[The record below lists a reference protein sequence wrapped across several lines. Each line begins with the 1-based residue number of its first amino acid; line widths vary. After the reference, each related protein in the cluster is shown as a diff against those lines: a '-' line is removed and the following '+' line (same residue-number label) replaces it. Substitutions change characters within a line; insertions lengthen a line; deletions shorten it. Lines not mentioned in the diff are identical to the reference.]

1 MRVGFAGTPAFAAAA
16 LEAILDAGLQVAVA
30 LSQPDR
36 PRDRGWRTKPGPV
49 KSLAAARGI
58 PVLQPS
64 TLKAEAERARIIA
77 IPVDVLVVA
86 AYGLILP
93 ESILEWPTRGCIN
106 IHASLLPRWR
116 GAAPIQ
122 RALLAGDR
130 ETGISLMRMDQGL
143 DTGPIIARHAVPI
156 AARETSGSLHDKL
169 AAVGARAM
177 VDALSE
183 LQRDGRLPAEA
194 QPEEGATYAAK
205 LAPAET
211 VIDWGASADAID
223 RKVRAFDPVP
233 GAQTTLA
240 GAALKI
246 WEASPLPGR
255 FGVPSVVARA
265 EAAGIVVA
273 CGEGAL
279 NVTGLQRAG
288 GKRMSA
294 AAFLAGHDLAT
305 GTRLGGTKG

>member
-1 MRVGFAGTPAFAAAA
+1 MRIGFAGTPAFAAAA
-16 LEAILDAGLQVAVA
+16 LEAILDAGLPVAVV
-30 LSQPDR
+30 LTQPDR
-36 PRDRGWRTKPGPV
+36 PRDRGWRPKPGPV
-49 KSLAAARGI
+49 KALADARGI

-64 TLKAEAERARIIA
+64 SLKSEAERARIIA
-77 IPVDVLVVA
+77 IPLDVLAVA

-93 ESILEWPTRGCIN
+93 PSMLEWPACGCIN

-130 ETGISLMRMDQGL
+130 ETGITLMRMDQGL

-156 AARETSGSLHDKL
+156 AARETAGSLHDKL
-169 AAVGARAM
+169 AAVGARAI
-177 VDALSE
+177 VETLST
-183 LQRDGRLPAEA
+183 LRRSGRLPAEA
-194 QPEEGATYAAK
+194 QPEKGATYAAK

-211 VIDWGASADAID
+211 VIDWSASADAID
-223 RKVRAFDPVP
+223 RSVRAFDPAP

-240 GAALKI
+240 GAVLKI
-246 WEASPLPGR
+246 WEASALPGR
-255 FGVPSVVARA
+255 FGAPGVVTRA

-279 NVTGLQRAG
+279 DVTRLQRAG
-288 GKRMSA
+288 GKPMPA
-294 AAFLAGHDLAT
+294 AAFLAGRPLAI
-305 GTRLGGTKG
+305 GTRLGGTNG

>member
-16 LEAILDAGLQVAVA
+16 LEAILDAGVPIAVV
-30 LSQPDR
+30 LTQPDR
-36 PRDRGWRTKPGPV
+36 PRDRGWQTRPGPV

-64 TLKAEAERARIIA
+64 SLKAEAERARIIA
-77 IPVDVLVVA
+77 IPLDVLVVA

-93 ESILEWPTRGCIN
+93 ESILEWPACGCIN

-130 ETGISLMRMDQGL
+130 ETGITLMRMDRGL

-156 AARETSGSLHDKL
+156 AARETAGSLHDKL
-169 AAVGARAM
+169 AAVGARAI
-177 VDALSE
+177 VDALSA
-183 LQRDGRLPAEA
+183 LRRDGRLPAEA

-205 LAPAET
+205 LDPAET

-223 RKVRAFDPVP
+223 HSVRAFDPAP

-255 FGVPSVVARA
+255 FGAPGVVARA

-279 NVTGLQRAG
+279 NVTRLQRAG
-288 GKRMSA
+288 GKRMPA
-294 AAFLAGHDLAT
+294 AAFLAGHALAT
-305 GTRLGGTKG
+305 GTRLGRTNG

>member
-16 LEAILDAGLQVAVA
+16 LEAILDAGLAVAVV

-36 PRDRGWRTKPGPV
+36 PRDRGWRPKPGPV
-49 KSLAAARGI
+49 KTLAAARGI

-64 TLKAEAERARIIA
+64 TLKSEAERTRIIA
-77 IPVDVLVVA
+77 IPLDVLVVA

-93 ESILEWPTRGCIN
+93 ESILEWPACGCIN

-130 ETGISLMRMDQGL
+130 ETGITLMRMDRGL
-143 DTGPIIARHAVPI
+143 DTGPIIARRAVPI
-156 AARETSGSLHDKL
+156 AARETAGSLHDKL
-169 AAVGARAM
+169 AAVGARAI
-177 VDALSE
+177 VGALSE
-183 LQRDGRLPAEA
+183 LRRDGRLPAEA
-194 QPEEGATYAAK
+194 QPEEGASYAAK
-205 LAPAET
+205 LDPAET
-211 VIDWGASADAID
+211 VIDWSTSADAID
-223 RKVRAFDPVP
+223 RSVRALDPAP

-255 FGVPSVVARA
+255 FGAPGVVARA
-265 EAAGIVVA
+265 GAAGIVVA

-279 NVTGLQRAG
+279 NVTRLQRAG
-288 GKRMSA
+288 GKQMPA
-294 AAFLAGHDLAT
+294 AAFLAGHELAT
-305 GTRLGGTKG
+305 STRLGGTKG

>member
-1 MRVGFAGTPAFAAAA
+1 MRIGFAGTPAFAAVA
-16 LEAILDAGLQVAVA
+16 LEAILDAGLSVKVA
-30 LSQPDR
+30 LTPPDR
-36 PRDRGWRTKPGPV
+36 PRDRGWRPKAGPV
-49 KSLAAARGI
+49 KALADARGI

-64 TLKAEAERARIIA
+64 SLKSEAERTPIVA
-77 IPVDVLVVA
+77 IPLDVLVVV

-93 ESILEWPTRGCIN
+93 PSMLEWPVGGCIN

-130 ETGISLMRMDQGL
+130 ETGITLLRMDQGL
-143 DTGPIIARHAVPI
+143 DTGPIISRHCVPV
-156 AARETSGSLHDKL
+156 APRETAGSLHDKL
-169 AAVGARAM
+169 AAIGAQAI
-177 VDALSE
+177 VEALST
-183 LQRDGRLPAEA
+183 LRRGGRLPAEA
-194 QPEEGATYAAK
+194 QPEKGATYAAK

-211 VIDWGASADAID
+211 VIDWRASADAID
-223 RKVRAFDPVP
+223 RRVRAFDPAP

-246 WEASPLPGR
+246 WEASPLPGG
-255 FGVPSVVARA
+255 FGAPGTVAQA

-288 GKRMSA
+288 GKRMPA
-294 AAFLAGHDLAT
+294 AAFLAGHALAT
-305 GTRLGGTKG
+305 GTRLGGTNG

>member
-1 MRVGFAGTPAFAAAA
+1 MRIGFAGTPAFAAAA
-16 LEAILDAGLQVAVA
+16 LEAILDAGLPVAVA
-30 LSQPDR
+30 LTQPDR
-36 PRDRGWRTKPGPV
+36 PRDRGWRPKSGPV
-49 KSLAAARGI
+49 KALADARGI

-64 TLKAEAERARIIA
+64 SLKSEAERARIIA
-77 IPVDVLVVA
+77 IPLDVLVVA

-93 ESILEWPTRGCIN
+93 PSILEWPDGGCIN

-130 ETGISLMRMDQGL
+130 ETGITLMRMDQGL

-156 AARETSGSLHDKL
+156 AARETAGSLHDKL
-169 AAVGARAM
+169 AAVGARAI
-177 VDALSE
+177 VETLST
-183 LQRDGRLPAEA
+183 LRRSGRLAAEA
-194 QPEEGATYAAK
+194 QPEEGAIYAAK

-211 VIDWGASADAID
+211 VIDWSASADAID
-223 RKVRAFDPVP
+223 RSVRAFDPVP

-240 GAALKI
+240 GAGLKI

-255 FGVPSVVARA
+255 FGAPGVVTRA

-273 CGEGAL
+273 CGDGAL
-279 NVTGLQRAG
+279 NVTRLQRASS
-288 GKRMSA
+288 KPMPA
-294 AAFLAGHDLAT
+294 AAFLAGRPLAI
-305 GTRLGGTKG
+305 GTLLGGANG

>member
-16 LEAILDAGLQVAVA
+16 LEAILDAGLQVAVV

-58 PVLQPS
+58 PVLQPAS
-64 TLKAEAERARIIA
+64 LKAETERARIIA
-77 IPVDVLVVA
+77 IPLDVLVVA

-93 ESILEWPTRGCIN
+93 ESILEWPACGCIN

-169 AAVGARAM
+169 AAVGARAI
-177 VDALSE
+177 VGALSV

-223 RKVRAFDPVP
+223 RSVRAFDPAP

-255 FGVPSVVARA
+255 FGAPGVVARA

-288 GKRMSA
+288 GKRMPA

-305 GTRLGGTKG
+305 GTRLGPTKG

>member
-16 LEAILDAGLQVAVA
+16 LEAILDAGLQVAVV

-36 PRDRGWRTKPGPV
+36 PRDRGWRTKPSPV

-58 PVLQPS
+58 RVLQPS
-64 TLKAEAERARIIA
+64 SLKAETECARIIA
-77 IPVDVLVVA
+77 IPLDVLVVA

-93 ESILEWPTRGCIN
+93 ESILEWPTFGCIN

-130 ETGISLMRMDQGL
+130 ETGISLMRMEQGL

-156 AARETSGSLHDKL
+156 AARETAGSLHDKL
-169 AAVGARAM
+169 AAVGARAI
-177 VDALSE
+177 VRALSE
-183 LQRDGRLPAEA
+183 LQRDGRLPADA
-194 QPEEGATYAAK
+194 QPAQGATYAAK
-205 LAPAET
+205 LDPAET
-211 VIDWGASADAID
+211 VIDWSASADAID
-223 RKVRAFDPVP
+223 RSVRAFDPAP

-240 GAALKI
+240 GTALKI
-246 WEASPLPGR
+246 WEASPLPGP
-255 FGVPSVVARA
+255 FGAPGVVARA
-265 EAAGIVVA
+265 GAAGIVVA

-279 NVTGLQRAG
+279 NVTRLQRAG
-288 GKRMSA
+288 GKQMPP
-294 AAFLAGHDLAT
+294 AAFLAGHELAT
-305 GTRLGGTKG
+305 GTVLGGTKG

>member
-1 MRVGFAGTPAFAAAA
+1 MRIGFAGTPAFAAAA
-16 LEAILDAGLQVAVA
+16 LKAILDAGLPVA
-30 LSQPDR
+30 LALTQPDR
-36 PRDRGWRTKPGPV
+36 PRDRGQRAKPGPV
-49 KSLAAARGI
+49 KVLAQARGI

-64 TLKAEAERARIIA
+64 SLKSEAERDPIIA
-77 IPVDVLVVA
+77 TPLDVLVVA

-93 ESILEWPTRGCIN
+93 RSMLEWPAWGCIN

-130 ETGISLMRMDQGL
+130 ETGITLMRMDQGL

-156 AARETSGSLHDKL
+156 APRETAGSLHDKL
-169 AAVGARAM
+169 AQVGATAI
-177 VDALSE
+177 VGALSK
-183 LQRDGRLPAEA
+183 LGRDGSLPAVA
-194 QPEEGATYAAK
+194 QPDEGATYAAK
-205 LAPAET
+205 LDSAET
-211 VIDWGASADAID
+211 VIDWSASAEAID
-223 RKVRAFDPVP
+223 RSVRAFDPAP

-255 FGVPSVVARA
+255 FGAPAVVVRA
-265 EAAGIVVA
+265 EPAGIVVA

-279 NVTGLQRAG
+279 AVTQLQRAG
-288 GKRMSA
+288 GKRMRA
-294 AAFLAGHDLAT
+294 AAFLAGHALAT
-305 GTRLGGTKG
+305 GTRLGGTTD

>member
-16 LEAILDAGLQVAVA
+16 LEAILDAGVPIAVV
-30 LSQPDR
+30 LTQPDR
-36 PRDRGWRTKPGPV
+36 PRDRGWQTRPGPV

-64 TLKAEAERARIIA
+64 SLKAEAERARIIA
-77 IPVDVLVVA
+77 IPLDVLVVA

-93 ESILEWPTRGCIN
+93 ESILEWPACGCIN

-130 ETGISLMRMDQGL
+130 ETGITLMRMDRGL

-156 AARETSGSLHDKL
+156 AARETAGSLHDKL
-169 AAVGARAM
+169 AAVGARAI
-177 VDALSE
+177 VDALSA
-183 LQRDGRLPAEA
+183 LRRDGRLPAEA

-205 LAPAET
+205 LEPAET

-223 RKVRAFDPVP
+223 HSVRAFDPAP

-255 FGVPSVVARA
+255 FGAPGVVARA

-279 NVTGLQRAG
+279 NVTRLQRAG
-288 GKRMSA
+288 GKRMPA
-294 AAFLAGHDLAT
+294 AAFLAGHELAT
-305 GTRLGGTKG
+305 GTRLGRTNG

>member
-1 MRVGFAGTPAFAAAA
+1 V
-16 LEAILDAGLQVAVA
+16 
-30 LSQPDR
+30 
-36 PRDRGWRTKPGPV
+36 
-49 KSLAAARGI
+49 
-58 PVLQPS
+58 
-64 TLKAEAERARIIA
+64 EAERTRIIA
-77 IPVDVLVVA
+77 IPLDVLVVA

-93 ESILEWPTRGCIN
+93 ESILEWPACGCIN

-130 ETGISLMRMDQGL
+130 ETGISLLRMDQGL

-169 AAVGARAM
+169 AAVGARAI
-177 VDALSE
+177 VSALSE
-183 LQRDGRLPAEA
+183 LRRDGRLPAEA
-194 QPEEGATYAAK
+194 QPEEGTTYAAK
-205 LAPAET
+205 LDPAET
-211 VIDWGASADAID
+211 VIDWGASAEAID
-223 RKVRAFDPVP
+223 RNVRAFDPAP

-255 FGVPSVVARA
+255 FGAPGTVVRA
-265 EAAGIVVA
+265 EAGGIVVA

-288 GKRMSA
+288 GKRMAA
-294 AAFLAGHDLAT
+294 AAFLAGHELAT